1 MTNFYHRLCQQ
12 TEADRQDL
20 VSIPVIQGALRG
32 QIDRHQYLAFLTQA
46 YHHVRHTVPLL
57 MALGSRLSDRHGW
70 LQKAVAEYIEEEVG
84 HEHWILNDIRA
95 VGGDPDAVRMARPA
109 FATEVMVSHAY
120 HLIDRRNPLGFFGMV
135 HVLEGTSIA
144 LASLAAE
151 KIADVLSLP
160 PQAFSYLNS
169 HGSLDQEHVK
179 FFEGLM
185 NQVDDL
191 QDQEEIIHAA
201 RVFYRLYGDVFRSL
215 PQQPAPLWGALDSG
229 EPAALPEP
237 AHV

>member
-1 MTNFYHRLCQQ
+1 MTDFYKRLCEQ
-12 TEADRQDL
+12 TERERQDL
-20 VSIPVIQGALRG
+20 VSIPVIQRALLG

-57 MALGSRLSDRHGW
+57 MALGSRLSDRHAW

-95 VGGDPDAVRMARPA
+95 VGGDPDAVRMSRPD
-109 FATEVMVSHAY
+109 FSTEVMVSHAY

-169 HGSLDQEHVK
+169 HGSLDLTHVK
-179 FFEGLM
+179 FFETLM
-185 NQVDDL
+185 NQVEDP
-191 QDQEEIIHAA
+191 QDQDEIIHAA
-201 RVFYRLYGDVFRSL
+201 GVFYRLYGNVFRSL
-215 PQQPAPLWGALDSG
+215 PQTPAPLWGDT
-229 EPAALPEP
+229 EPAEAPVTSELT
-237 AHV
+237 HV